1 MQSAK
6 VILCYDPGDM
16 FRGFNRIALR
26 EGRDWFVWSCVDA
39 MFLRRAIVWWEEA
52 GYRSVLAFR
61 YILVRDRLGRQR
73 ELRDSSGVVHQPS
86 RVEGRPVLSN
96 ETRSNSVLLR
106 WAVPRA
112 SAANSRQRQTQSREQ
127 ERCLPSWQSSSE
139 SPSCSYLRCLPS
151 LHATDESHVTNDYW
165 ILCTSSIIKVVV
177 V

>member
-6 VILCYDPGDM
+6 VILCYDPGDT

-26 EGRDWFVWSCVDA
+26 EGRDSSVWSSVDA
-39 MFLRRAIVWWEEA
+39 MFLRRAIVWWEEV

-73 ELRDSSGVVHQPS
+73 ELRDSSGALHTRQFS
-86 RVEGRPVLSN
+86 CIKGRPVLSN
-96 ETRSNSVLLR
+96 ETRSNS
-106 WAVPRA
+106 APRT
-112 SAANSRQRQTQSREQ
+112 SAAHTRQRQAQHSRQQ

-151 LHATDESHVTNDYW
+151 LHATDESYVTNDYW
-165 ILCTSSIIKVVV
+165 ILCTSSTINVVV